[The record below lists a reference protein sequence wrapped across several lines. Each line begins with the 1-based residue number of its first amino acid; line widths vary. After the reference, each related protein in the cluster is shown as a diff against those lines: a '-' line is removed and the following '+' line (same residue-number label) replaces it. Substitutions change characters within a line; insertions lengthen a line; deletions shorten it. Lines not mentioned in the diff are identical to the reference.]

1 MLDGSVCCVNYAA
14 AGTETATA
22 SQPPVTAASP
32 ASTSQPQQRLESNAT
47 DASPPLSSATAA
59 VSSLADEQS
68 NAAVDVDGQVSSS
81 VAQPPEGLGSEMVEG
96 LGSEMVEG
104 LRSEMVEGLGSEMV
118 EGLGSEMVE
127 GLGSEMV
134 EGLGSEMVE
143 GLGAVMAEHVR
154 RKTGLSHAKSQ
165 LAVSTVLSVLAERV
179 PATQNLVAAIQHD
192 FSHQHVC

>member
-22 SQPPVTAASP
+22 SQPLVTAASP
-32 ASTSQPQQRLESNAT
+32 ASMTQQRLESNAT
-47 DASPPLSSATAA
+47 DASPPLSPATAA

-81 VAQPPEGLGSEMVEG
+81 DARPP
-96 LGSEMVEG
+96 EG
-104 LRSEMVEGLGSEMV
+104 LRSEMVEGLGAEMV

-154 RKTGLSHAKSQ
+154 RKTGLSHNKSQ

>member
-32 ASTSQPQQRLESNAT
+32 ASMSQPQQRLESNAT
-47 DASPPLSSATAA
+47 DASPPLSPATAA

-81 VAQPPEGLGSEMVEG
+81 DARPPEGL
-96 LGSEMVEG
+96 
-104 LRSEMVEGLGSEMV
+104 R
-118 EGLGSEMVE
+118 
-127 GLGSEMV
+127 
-134 EGLGSEMVE
+134 SEMVE

-154 RKTGLSHAKSQ
+154 RKTGLSHNKSQ

>member
-22 SQPPVTAASP
+22 SQPLVTAASP
-32 ASTSQPQQRLESNAT
+32 ASMTQQRLESNAT
-47 DASPPLSSATAA
+47 DASPPLSPATAA

-81 VAQPPEGLGSEMVEG
+81 DARPPEGLR
-96 LGSEMVEG
+96 SEMVEG

-118 EGLGSEMVE
+118 EGLGSD
-127 GLGSEMV
+127 
-134 EGLGSEMVE
+134 MVE

-154 RKTGLSHAKSQ
+154 RKTGLSHNKSQ

>member
-32 ASTSQPQQRLESNAT
+32 ASMTQPQQRLESNAT
-47 DASPPLSSATAA
+47 DASPPLSPATAA

-81 VAQPPEGLGSEMVEG
+81 DARPPEGL
-96 LGSEMVEG
+96 
-104 LRSEMVEGLGSEMV
+104 RSEMV

-154 RKTGLSHAKSQ
+154 RKTGLSHNKSQ

>member
-22 SQPPVTAASP
+22 SQPQVTAASP
-32 ASTSQPQQRLESNAT
+32 ASMTQPQQRLESNAT
-47 DASPPLSSATAA
+47 DASPPLSPATAA

-81 VAQPPEGLGSEMVEG
+81 DARPPEGL
-96 LGSEMVEG
+96 
-104 LRSEMVEGLGSEMV
+104 R
-118 EGLGSEMVE
+118 
-127 GLGSEMV
+127 SEMV

-154 RKTGLSHAKSQ
+154 RKTGLSHNKSQ

>member
-47 DASPPLSSATAA
+47 DASPPLSPATAA

-81 VAQPPEGLGSEMVEG
+81 DAWPPEGL
-96 LGSEMVEG
+96 
-104 LRSEMVEGLGSEMV
+104 R
-118 EGLGSEMVE
+118 
-127 GLGSEMV
+127 SEMV

>member
-47 DASPPLSSATAA
+47 DTSPPLSPATAA

-81 VAQPPEGLGSEMVEG
+81 DAWPPEGL
-96 LGSEMVEG
+96 
-104 LRSEMVEGLGSEMV
+104 R
-118 EGLGSEMVE
+118 
-127 GLGSEMV
+127 
-134 EGLGSEMVE
+134 SEMVE

>member
-32 ASTSQPQQRLESNAT
+32 ASTTQQRLESNAT
-47 DASPPLSSATAA
+47 DASQPLSPATAA

-81 VAQPPEGLGSEMVEG
+81 DARPPEGL
-96 LGSEMVEG
+96 
-104 LRSEMVEGLGSEMV
+104 RSEMV

>member
-32 ASTSQPQQRLESNAT
+32 ASMTQQRLESNAT
-47 DASPPLSSATAA
+47 DASPPLSPATAA

-81 VAQPPEGLGSEMVEG
+81 DARPPEGL
-96 LGSEMVEG
+96 
-104 LRSEMVEGLGSEMV
+104 R
-118 EGLGSEMVE
+118 
-127 GLGSEMV
+127 SEMV

>member
-14 AGTETATA
+14 AGTETATT

-32 ASTSQPQQRLESNAT
+32 ASMTQPQQRLESNAT
-47 DASPPLSSATAA
+47 DASPPLSPATAA

-81 VAQPPEGLGSEMVEG
+81 DARPPEGL
-96 LGSEMVEG
+96 
-104 LRSEMVEGLGSEMV
+104 R
-118 EGLGSEMVE
+118 
-127 GLGSEMV
+127 SEMV

-154 RKTGLSHAKSQ
+154 RKTGLSHNKSQ

>member
-14 AGTETATA
+14 AGTETATT

-32 ASTSQPQQRLESNAT
+32 ASMTQPQQRLESNAT
-47 DASPPLSSATAA
+47 DASPPLSPATAA

-81 VAQPPEGLGSEMVEG
+81 DARPP
-96 LGSEMVEG
+96 EG

-118 EGLGSEMVE
+118 EGLESEMVQ
-127 GLGSEMV
+127 
-134 EGLGSEMVE
+134 

-154 RKTGLSHAKSQ
+154 RKTGLSHNKSQ